1 MSTKTTV
8 STKTTQRRWAPT
20 WTPALLLGA
29 VLLPAGGCNRPPQAA
44 PANQRLISSLR
55 TALSAQ
61 KPDWLEQN
69 VTEIESRKTAGQMS
83 DVEYQAFQAI
93 IAKAKAGQWREAEED
108 AVEFQKA
115 QRPTQEQIDRLP
127 KAANP

>member
-1 MSTKTTV
+1 MK
-8 STKTTQRRWAPT
+8 RRWAL
-20 WTPALLLGA
+20 A
-29 VLLPAGGCNRPPQAA
+29 AGGALALAAGCGGPPQAA

-61 KPDWLEQN
+61 KLDWLEQN
-69 VTEIESRKTAGQMS
+69 VTEIESRRGAGKLN
-83 DVEYQAFQAI
+83 DDEYQAFQAI
-93 IAKAKAGQWREAEED
+93 IAKAKAGAWREAEED

-127 KAANP
+127 KPENP